1 MDVRSDTCI
10 SEELPGRRN
19 QTHLIDRKRSD
30 FFFLSQEMLLFSE
43 LRGSDARVVFKKLA
57 EIFDVRD
64 PDSL

>member
-10 SEELPGRRN
+10 CEELQDKRN

-30 FFFLSQEMLLFSE
+30 SFFLSQEMLLFSE